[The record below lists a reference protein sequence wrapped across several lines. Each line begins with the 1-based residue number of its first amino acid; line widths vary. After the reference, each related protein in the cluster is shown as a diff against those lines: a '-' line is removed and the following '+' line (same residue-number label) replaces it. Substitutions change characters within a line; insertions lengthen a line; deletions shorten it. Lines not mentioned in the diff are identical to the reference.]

1 MYMKIAFHELC
12 IYCPLLCMNALS
24 PCTLTP
30 LDKLSQLIKACEDS
44 GVKFVYAIAPGLDI
58 VFSSEREVEALK
70 MKLDQV
76 RGG

>member
-1 MYMKIAFHELC
+1 MR
-12 IYCPLLCMNALS
+12 YCPLLCMNVLS

-76 RGG
+76 RSG